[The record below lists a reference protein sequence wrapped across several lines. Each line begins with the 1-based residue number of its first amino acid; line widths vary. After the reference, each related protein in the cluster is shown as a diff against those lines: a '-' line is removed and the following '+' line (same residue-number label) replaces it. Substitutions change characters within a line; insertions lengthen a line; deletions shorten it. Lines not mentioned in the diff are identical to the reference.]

1 MAVKELG
8 VSLKTIYSKNGC
20 THCTLLIASIKTRIL
35 KSFHAIKLGIVPVK
49 ILLGFTSQA
58 YSHWSESIKSLC
70 YVCSC

>member
-1 MAVKELG
+1 MAVKGLG
-8 VSLKTIYSKNGC
+8 VSLKTIYAKNGC
-20 THCTLLIASIKTRIL
+20 TCDLLIASIKTRIL